1 MRQASIKKLFISF
14 MSYPQLDSER
24 GTSRENGVDI
34 SYIYIYIC
42 VSIEVTARMVFTMIE
57 SLDKKVKQTR

>member
-1 MRQASIKKLFISF
+1 

-34 SYIYIYIC
+34 SYVC

-57 SLDKKVKQTR
+57 SLDKKVKQSM

>member
-24 GTSRENGVDI
+24 DTSRENGADI
-34 SYIYIYIC
+34 SN
-42 VSIEVTARMVFTMIE
+42 VSVLIEVTARMVFTMIE
-57 SLDKKVKQTR
+57 SLDKKVKQTM

>member
-1 MRQASIKKLFISF
+1 MRQARIKKLFISF

-24 GTSRENGVDI
+24 GTSRKNGVDI
-34 SYIYIYIC
+34 SYIC

-57 SLDKKVKQTR
+57 SLDKKVKQTM

>member
-14 MSYPQLDSER
+14 MPYPQLDSER

-34 SYIYIYIC
+34 SYIC

-57 SLDKKVKQTR
+57 SLDKKVKQTM

>member
-24 GTSRENGVDI
+24 GTSRENGVDTKCI
-34 SYIYIYIC
+34 SYIC

-57 SLDKKVKQTR
+57 SLDKKVKQKM

>member
-24 GTSRENGVDI
+24 GTSRENGVNI
-34 SYIYIYIC
+34 SYIC

-57 SLDKKVKQTR
+57 SLDKKVKQSM

>member
-34 SYIYIYIC
+34 SYIYIC